1 MSGIPDWMVQQL
13 EFPYLAGSTW
23 VSGLWASGGW
33 DAVDAA
39 YDQPPASTE
48 QVLHPEKY
56 DLRRA
61 AGGGRRSGR
70 GRAAG

>member
-1 MSGIPDWMVQQL
+1 MVRQL

-33 DAVDAA
+33 DAVNAA

-56 DLRRA
+56 VSGERPA
-61 AGGGRRSGR
+61 EVAGSGR
-70 GRAAG
+70 GRA